1 MLSIFG
7 LQEECA
13 GCHFH
18 MNDAKAP
25 HACVAAFCVACQTY
39 VSNFDV
45 HVLENHLCN
54 LTTCPF
60 CDRDMCSLQLLEEH
74 LIGHTKVK
82 LKPSICIGC
91 KTKFVTSDGRLGHE
105 CSNEVIC
112 KMCNVVYLTV
122 DKLLEHQL
130 SQHRNEPK
138 LASEAKPVDC
148 GALEDD
154 AKTDGDVAAHDGEC
168 DTG

>member
-1 MLSIFG
+1 M
-7 LQEECA
+7 E
-13 GCHFH
+13 
-18 MNDAKAP
+18 DAKAP
-25 HACVAAFCVACQTY
+25 HACVAEFCVACQTH

-45 HVLENHLCN
+45 HVLENHLAN
-54 LTTCPF
+54 LTKCPF
-60 CDRDMCSLQLLEEH
+60 CDKDQCSLQLLEEH
-74 LIGHTKVK
+74 LSGHSKVK

-91 KTKFVTSDGRLGHE
+91 KTKFVTSEGRLGHK

-112 KMCNVVYLTV
+112 KICNVVYSTEN
-122 DKLLEHQL
+122 KLLEHQL

-138 LASEAKPVDC
+138 SEAKPVDR

-154 AKTDGDVAAHDGEC
+154 AKNDGDVAAHDGEC